1 MRIGTVLAQ
10 LLGDAGPTI
19 VVECRQCGMT
29 VTPEVETC
37 PECDATLEEPS
48 DVEFVEMDATT
59 GFFAASKRF
68 YLTACGHCGAAI
80 GGGVAGAKA

>member
-1 MRIGTVLAQ
+1 MVH
-10 LLGDAGPTI
+10 
-19 VVECRQCGMT
+19 
-29 VTPEVETC
+29 C
-37 PECDATLEEPS
+37 PECDATLEESS